1 MVVGE
6 TLTTSN
12 NIRRSDNSV
21 CTTKAA
27 GANTHSRDTGV
38 CVRYR
43 SFVRPIL
50 SRGSSTRSPSQLPAA
65 LFLPTAGITGCD
77 TVAHGHSPATA
88 TTRDSDTHG
97 KYISHCVSR
106 GDVRAAHGYVVVR
119 QRLKLY
125 TDAYSARTRCAAAA
139 LRQGQAEEKERFA
152 FTSATIE
159 SGGRQGLTRLPQA
172 VRLAS
177 KFL

>member
-88 TTRDSDTHG
+88 TTRDSDAREI
-97 KYISHCVSR
+97 YFSLCFPW
-106 GDVRAAHGYVVVR
+106 DVRAAHGYVVVR
-119 QRLKLY
+119 QRLKLC
-125 TDAYSARTRCAAAA
+125 TDAYSARTLCVAAA

-172 VRLAS
+172 VRLVS
-177 KFL
+177 FL